1 MAVTFDGSVFN
12 ENDPLISG
20 IDMHTD
26 ALVPPHSH
34 CGDKATAIHPG
45 DIMEIF
51 IWELRILIR
60 TQGRVP
66 TPPGTPATHPP
77 THRPT
82 VGTVGIAG
90 FPSQI
95 FVIFFCFFCV
105 RVTSPAKRFG
115 CCPCRQSSRLA
126 LKKSQVIRSSEVRG
140 SARRSGGVGRGASEP
155 KSPVFWRAIN
165 YSEEDRC
172 KFVYAHQRKEF
183 PKIHHSCKP

>member
-26 ALVPPHSH
+26 ALVPPRSH

-66 TPPGTPATHPP
+66 TPPTLPPTHPP
-77 THRPT
+77 
-82 VGTVGIAG
+82 TVGIAG
-90 FPSQI
+90 F
-95 FVIFFCFFCV
+95 
-105 RVTSPAKRFG
+105 
-115 CCPCRQSSRLA
+115 
-126 LKKSQVIRSSEVRG
+126 SSEIYIYFFPPSTSRHEQ
-140 SARRSGGVGRGASEP
+140 RRLDVVLAVNPVASP
-155 KSPVFWRAIN
+155 SK
-165 YSEEDRC
+165 
-172 KFVYAHQRKEF
+172 
-183 PKIHHSCKP
+183 KPR

>member
-26 ALVPPHSH
+26 ALVPPRSH

-66 TPPGTPATHPP
+66 TPPTLPPAHPA
-77 THRPT
+77 T

-90 FPSQI
+90 F
-95 FVIFFCFFCV
+95 
-105 RVTSPAKRFG
+105 
-115 CCPCRQSSRLA
+115 
-126 LKKSQVIRSSEVRG
+126 SSEILFFIFPPP
-140 SARRSGGVGRGASEP
+140 RRATSGDVWTSSLLSIQSFRLQKKTG
-155 KSPVFWRAIN
+155 N
-165 YSEEDRC
+165 
-172 KFVYAHQRKEF
+172 
-183 PKIHHSCKP
+183 

>member
-26 ALVPPHSH
+26 ALVPPRSH

-66 TPPGTPATHPP
+66 TPPTLPP
-77 THRPT
+77 THRRS
-82 VGTVGIAG
+82 GTVGIAG
-90 FPSQI
+90 FSSE
-95 FVIFFCFFCV
+95 IFFFFFPS
-105 RVTSPAKRFG
+105 TSRHKQRRLDVVLAVNPVA
-115 CCPCRQSSRLA
+115 SSS
-126 LKKSQVIRSSEVRG
+126 KK
-140 SARRSGGVGRGASEP
+140 
-155 KSPVFWRAIN
+155 
-165 YSEEDRC
+165 
-172 KFVYAHQRKEF
+172 
-183 PKIHHSCKP
+183 KPGN

>member
-26 ALVPPHSH
+26 ALVRRHSR
-34 CGDKATAIHPG
+34 CSDKARAIHPG

-66 TPPGTPATHPP
+66 TPPPHTPPP
-77 THRPT
+77 KPPT

-90 FPSQI
+90 FFFSEAYFRHERNVWDVVLAVNSVALPS
-95 FVIFFCFFCV
+95 
-105 RVTSPAKRFG
+105 
-115 CCPCRQSSRLA
+115 
-126 LKKSQVIRSSEVRG
+126 KKKPGNSIR
-140 SARRSGGVGRGASEP
+140 
-155 KSPVFWRAIN
+155 
-165 YSEEDRC
+165 
-172 KFVYAHQRKEF
+172 
-183 PKIHHSCKP
+183 